1 MLLFVFWVPF
11 VLVNVANF
19 NIFESKKPEYLK
31 DVFFAGEVMP
41 NKHLNYW
48 RKHLPSCRYVNL
60 YGPTEITV
68 DCTYYIVER
77 EFADS
82 DPLPIGFPLS

>member
-1 MLLFVFWVPF
+1 
-11 VLVNVANF
+11 
-19 NIFESKKPEYLK
+19 
-31 DVFFAGEVMP
+31 MP

-82 DPLPIGFPLS
+82 DPLANVCKIRENKNKENPCNY

>member
-1 MLLFVFWVPF
+1 M
-11 VLVNVANF
+11 
-19 NIFESKKPEYLK
+19 K

-48 RKHLPSCRYVNL
+48 RKHLPNCRYANL

-68 DCTYYIVER
+68 DCT
-77 EFADS
+77 
-82 DPLPIGFPLS
+82 LL